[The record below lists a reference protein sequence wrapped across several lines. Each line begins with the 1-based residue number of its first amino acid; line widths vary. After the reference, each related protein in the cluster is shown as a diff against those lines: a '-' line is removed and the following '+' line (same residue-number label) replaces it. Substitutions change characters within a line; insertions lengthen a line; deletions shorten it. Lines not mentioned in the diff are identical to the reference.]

1 MAFQCHSVPIEIKS
15 PFRRFDSIRLR
26 SYSPDI
32 DCHWVD
38 WETQNMPEHF
48 CNPGGVSGLELTGD
62 KSRYVPRTDNV
73 EVQND
78 SLIDMVRQ
86 KFDHRSEHD
95 TTQPWNR
102 TYV

>member
-1 MAFQCHSVPIEIKS
+1 
-15 PFRRFDSIRLR
+15 
-26 SYSPDI
+26 
-32 DCHWVD
+32 
-38 WETQNMPEHF
+38 MPEHF

-62 KSRYVPRTDNV
+62 KSCYVPRTDNV